1 VWSLVAGQWWEGAF
15 QLVAVEERNQK
26 GVEQAAC
33 RASDHGH
40 CLTGA
45 MLLRQRGIGEQEAAA
60 VGLGTPTATDLA

>member
-1 VWSLVAGQWWEGAF
+1 LWSLVTGHWWEWEGAF

-26 GVEQAAC
+26 GIEQA
-33 RASDHGH
+33 ASDHGH

-45 MLLRQRGIGEQEAAA
+45 MLLRQRRIGEQEAAA